1 MSSNSEEIK
10 VGMMVETIGGM
21 RPGRKGKVVAISKH
35 QCTVEEE
42 NGRFNV
48 FKRNVHVVSSKIE
61 ELGEKEKRKEKMKRM
76 LGRMKELRDEIKDL
90 EEAMVELMLDVK

>member
-1 MSSNSEEIK
+1 
-10 VGMMVETIGGM
+10 MVETIGGM

-48 FKRNVHVVSSKIE
+48 HKRNVRVVSSK
-61 ELGEKEKRKEKMKRM
+61 
-76 LGRMKELRDEIKDL
+76 
-90 EEAMVELMLDVK
+90 